1 MKDTIVENLKKLE
14 QQHDIK
20 VIFAVESGSR
30 STGIPSQ
37 DSDYDVRFIYV
48 HRLEWYLSIDEKRE
62 TLEVPI
68 SDHLDLN
75 GWELRKSLRLL
86 RKSNPHL
93 FEWLHSGIQYAK
105 VTTFLEKIK
114 SLEQEAFSAKPA
126 LFHYLNMAKRNAT
139 DFFQSD
145 IIKTKNYFYVLRPV
159 LACLWIEKYR
169 TFPPVELRDLVTKLI
184 QSAEINQEIE
194 TIIERKVAGITE
206 TSKAEFQKLKQFLQL
221 ELERIE
227 GVANN
232 WSEEKVNLTPQ
243 LNKLFR
249 EILEQAWK
257 E

>member
-1 MKDTIVENLKKLE
+1 MKDTIVENLIKLE
-14 QQHDIK
+14 REHDIK

-62 TLEVPI
+62 TLELPI
-68 SDHLDLN
+68 SERLDLN

-93 FEWLHSGIQYAK
+93 FEWLHSGILYAQA
-105 VTTFLEKIK
+105 TTFLEKIK
-114 SLEQEAFSAKPA
+114 LLENEVFSAKPA
-126 LFHYLNMAKRNAT
+126 LFHYLNMAKRNAA
-139 DFFQSD
+139 DYFHSEK
-145 IIKTKNYFYVLRPV
+145 IKTKNYFYVLRPV

-169 TFPPVELRDLVTKLI
+169 TFPPVELQYLVPKLI
-184 QSAEINQEIE
+184 QPAEIKQEIG

-206 TSKAEFQKLKQFLQL
+206 TSKEEFRKLSQFLQH

-227 GVANN
+227 EVAYN
-232 WSEEKVNLTPQ
+232 WNEKKDDITPQ

-249 EILEQAWK
+249 EILEEAWK

>member
-14 QQHDIK
+14 QQNDIK

-68 SDHLDLN
+68 TDHLDLN

-86 RKSNPHL
+86 RKSNPNL
-93 FEWLHSGIQYAK
+93 YEWLHSGIQYAK
-105 VTTFLEKIK
+105 VTTFLEKMN
-114 SLEQEAFSAKPA
+114 SLEREAFSAKPT

-139 DFFQSD
+139 DFFHSE

-169 TFPPVELRDLVTKLI
+169 TFPPNELRNLVPKLI
-184 QSAEINQEIE
+184 QTAEIKQEIE

-206 TSKAEFQKLKQFLQL
+206 TRKDELQKLNQFL
-221 ELERIE
+221 ELELVRIE
-227 GVANN
+227 KVAYN
-232 WSEEKVNLTPQ
+232 WSEKKEDITPQ

-249 EILEQAWK
+249 EILEEAWK

>member
-14 QQHDIK
+14 QQYDIK
-20 VIFAVESGSR
+20 VVFAVESGSR

-68 SDHLDLN
+68 SEKLDLN

-93 FEWLHSGIQYAK
+93 FEWLHSGILYARA
-105 VTTFLEKIK
+105 TTFLEKIK
-114 SLEQEAFSAKPA
+114 SLENEVFSAKPA

-139 DFFQSD
+139 DYFQSEK
-145 IIKTKNYFYVLRPV
+145 IKTKNYFYVLRPV
-159 LACLWIEKYR
+159 LACLWIEKYH
-169 TFPPVELRDLVTKLI
+169 TFPPVELRSLVPKLI
-184 QSAEINQEIE
+184 QSTEIKQEIE
-194 TIIERKVAGITE
+194 TIIERKVAGTTE
-206 TSKAEFQKLKQFLQL
+206 TSNEGFQKLTQFLQH
-221 ELERIE
+221 ELDRLE
-227 GVANN
+227 GVAYN
-232 WSEEKVNLTPQ
+232 WSESKDDSTPQ

-249 EILEQAWK
+249 EILEEAWK
-257 E
+257 K